1 MYLRGFLFLIVL
13 IIESL
18 IQAPLYAQ
26 TSGPSYVKAIY
37 SIPLSLDPIKMN
49 DTASLAVGN
58 FLYDG
63 LLKFSPTLKTEGA
76 LAESWSTSK
85 DGKIL
90 TFKLRKNIFFH
101 DGSEIMA
108 SDVEA
113 SLQMAL
119 SKESTVRKFYDSIK
133 AIRVV
138 DSKTIVIELN
148 FPFPPFLSVLAGA
161 TAKVLPKS
169 KISDPHFFDNPTG
182 SGPFVCSGFFEQHGI
197 TKVAI

>member
-1 MYLRGFLFLIVL
+1 METTNNTKPQATPKKGSPIFKIILIVL

-26 TSGPSYVKAIY
+26 TSGPSYVKAVY

-58 FLYDG
+58 LLYDG
-63 LLKFSPTLKTEGA
+63 LLKFSPTLKIEGA

-101 DGSEIMA
+101 E
-108 SDVEA
+108 
-113 SLQMAL
+113 
-119 SKESTVRKFYDSIK
+119 
-133 AIRVV
+133 
-138 DSKTIVIELN
+138 
-148 FPFPPFLSVLAGA
+148 
-161 TAKVLPKS
+161 
-169 KISDPHFFDNPTG
+169 
-182 SGPFVCSGFFEQHGI
+182 
-197 TKVAI
+197 